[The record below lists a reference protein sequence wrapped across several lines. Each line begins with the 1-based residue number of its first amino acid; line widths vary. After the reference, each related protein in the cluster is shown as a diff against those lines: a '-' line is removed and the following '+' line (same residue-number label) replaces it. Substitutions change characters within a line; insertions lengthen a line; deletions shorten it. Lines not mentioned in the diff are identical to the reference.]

1 MRPLLPIMSQWINHS
16 RTFNKFEHVLIRYGQ
31 LIIYFLALAIIG
43 VFYMGA
49 QKTIANY
56 LESLQVIQLPQF

>member
-1 MRPLLPIMSQWINHS
+1 MRPMLPIMSQWINHS
-16 RTFNKFEHVLIRYGQ
+16 RTFGRFEHALIRYGQ

-49 QKTIANY
+49 QKAFANY
-56 LESLQVIQLPQF
+56 LESLEVIQLPHF